1 MSHIYELYHIYIY
14 IRSAIY
20 VFFCEKGGGGAAN
33 FVFGSL
39 FSFIMAFFVFSVMS
53 DFSLDDTGF
62 TPPVPPV
69 SPSSISS
76 VETPVDGRRFVFS
89 SVMVAY

>member
-1 MSHIYELYHIYIY
+1 M
-14 IRSAIY
+14 
-20 VFFCEKGGGGAAN
+20 N
-33 FVFGSL
+33 FVFSSL

-53 DFSLDDTGF
+53 DFSLDVPGF

-76 VETPVDGRRFVFS
+76 VETPVDRRRFVFS